1 MFTVG
6 QEVWSMVFGKGIVTH
21 ISKNN
26 KKFPVTVKFNE
37 YYFTFSEDGIWGAK
51 EGWKKPSLFPY
62 PVKVVP
68 EYIPDYPFMLDGKP
82 VKVGDK
88 VQDFDGSIKRVSALY
103 WNGGEPAAELIGLV
117 GMYRLFSGLK
127 WPSAPEPLK
136 RWAYLIAGMPGP
148 MSIGFTDP
156 MPESEA
162 REKYGQVWEVPEG
175 EK

>member
-6 QEVWSMVFGKGIVTH
+6 QEVWSTLYGKGIV
-21 ISKNN
+21 ISVGEHPGYPIK
-26 KKFPVTVKFNE
+26 VKFE
-37 YYFTFSEDGIWGAK
+37 ESYATFTE
-51 EGWKKPSLFPY
+51 EGVWDEHEGPSLFPY

-148 MSIGFTDP
+148 MSIGFTEP